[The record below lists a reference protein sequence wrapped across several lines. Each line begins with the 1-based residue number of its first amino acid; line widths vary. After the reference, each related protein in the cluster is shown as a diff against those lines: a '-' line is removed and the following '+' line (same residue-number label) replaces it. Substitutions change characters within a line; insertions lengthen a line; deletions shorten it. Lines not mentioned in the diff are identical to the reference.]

1 MCTNFVDR
9 RDDLIIAMN
18 FDNNGWDF
26 VLNTNNSKLF
36 IIDVDIGY
44 GKYPSFG
51 INSNGIFV
59 NNLFVDSNGKGS
71 YKRKSKTRTL
81 TTYLVNDILNGNILI
96 NNLDNYLDTIEIVNG
111 PNQSTHNMVVD
122 NNGNTWVIEPGRGYM
137 KNSVKESQYFAM
149 TNFSIMDFNIGKSKT
164 RR

>member
-1 MCTNFVDR
+1 MCTSFVDR
-9 RDDLIIAMN
+9 RDDLIVAMN

-59 NNLFVDSNGKGS
+59 NNLFVDSNGKGL
-71 YKRKSKTRTL
+71 YKRKKKQ
-81 TTYLVNDILNGNILI
+81 G
-96 NNLDNYLDTIEIVNG
+96 
-111 PNQSTHNMVVD
+111 H
-122 NNGNTWVIEPGRGYM
+122 
-137 KNSVKESQYFAM
+137 
-149 TNFSIMDFNIGKSKT
+149 
-164 RR
+164 